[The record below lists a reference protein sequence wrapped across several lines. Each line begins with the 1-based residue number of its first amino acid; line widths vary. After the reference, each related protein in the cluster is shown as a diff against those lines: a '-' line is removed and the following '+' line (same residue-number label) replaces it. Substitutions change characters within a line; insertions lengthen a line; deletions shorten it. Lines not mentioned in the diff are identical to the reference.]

1 MRTNPASSIPCAL
14 VRPPL
19 SVPSAALR
27 ALSGICSATRKSR
40 EASRADDYQVEP
52 RITYIDRAIIRGYFH
67 QPHLDEPARPA
78 WKRALFPEPHRQL
91 PWELERRLS
100 VPFPGHE
107 RMLVGNDVLL
117 IETATGE
124 IVDMMDVARTTGGL
138 QRHAARGR
146 SCALTSFNLQREIR

>member
-1 MRTNPASSIPCAL
+1 MRTQAASNIPCAL
-14 VRPPL
+14 VRPP
-19 SVPSAALR
+19 SVSGAALR
-27 ALSGICSATRKSR
+27 GLSSAPACMKQSR
-40 EASRADDYQVEP
+40 AAIRADDYQIEP
-52 RITYIDRAIIRGYFH
+52 RITCVDRAIIRDYFH
-67 QPHLDEPARPA
+67 QHLLEESVRPA